1 MLPTTWLPCD
11 ASWQSDLAAME
22 TWNAI
27 TSRRNVR
34 LPAGKSCAFLT
45 SLGYPANRLLAPIK
59 NPDRRPFDD
68 VVHRGHW

>member
-1 MLPTTWLPCD
+1 
-11 ASWQSDLAAME
+11 ME